1 MGAVECE
8 WLSSFFFFQAEDGIR
23 DLIVTGVQTCALP
36 IWDSGIHEIA
46 GRSVF
51 FDVLRPPPQLVV
63 LGAGE
68 DARPLVRFAAE
79 VGFRVVV
86 VDRRPGYLTADRFPA
101 ATALIQSA
109 GDALGEVLSLDAEC
123 YAV

>member
-1 MGAVECE
+1 RGWGVRVVVASVRAGGEPG
-8 WLSSFFFFQAEDGIR
+8 SKGRTIR
-23 DLIVTGVQTCALP
+23 VAAKGRELLETGE
-36 IWDSGIHEIA
+36 SEIHEIS

-51 FDVLRPPPQLVV
+51 FDVLIPPPQLVV
-63 LGAGE
+63 LGAGD

-101 ATALIQSA
+101 AAALVRSA
-109 GDALGEVLSLDAEC
+109 GHELGE
-123 YAV
+123 